1 MGSGCP
7 VATPPSRGSCMWV
20 QGLGSSV
27 CRVRGEW
34 VSVAP
39 LTLGGHPC
47 VGAGPQ
53 GASVCRVH
61 GEWVSV
67 APLPLGGRP
76 RVGAGPQGF
85 SVCRAGSLSAHTVA
99 AGAAPA
105 EHRAPTSTHPRLWAA
120 QDSARHTTLSWE
132 QLFLRAVPRPDE
144 GHGLSVGRFWCSSAV
159 ICRN

>member
-27 CRVRGEW
+27 CRVR
-34 VSVAP
+34 
-39 LTLGGHPC
+39 
-47 VGAGPQ
+47 
-53 GASVCRVH
+53 